1 MKTSEALAVF
11 FEETFFPALSGF
23 EEVGF
28 DVPVGVVFE
37 VGFPFLGVSL
47 SSAENSQSQKGT
59 C

>member
-37 VGFPFLGVSL
+37 VGFPFLGVFL
-47 SSAENSQSQKGT
+47 STAENSQS
-59 C
+59 